1 MSREHIFNNNFLHYP
16 KTPMLSWEVNFQVP
30 QNFFYYIKVKNN
42 STLTFIK
49 LIKISFEKKKKKIH
63 HLHAIYNLIG
73 LVKWVYFMKI
83 TSTNFRDSF
92 TKQSEDKNKKI
103 FKICYS
109 WILYNTMKLASL
121 IYFLFLLFRTMTNK
135 TMSFFVILTT
145 ITL

>member
-49 LIKISFEKKKKKIH
+49 LIKISFEKKKIH

-73 LVKWVYFMKI
+73 SVKWVYFMKI

>member
-1 MSREHIFNNNFLHYP
+1 
-16 KTPMLSWEVNFQVP
+16 
-30 QNFFYYIKVKNN
+30 
-42 STLTFIK
+42 
-49 LIKISFEKKKKKIH
+49 
-63 HLHAIYNLIG
+63 
-73 LVKWVYFMKI
+73 MKI

-103 FKICYS
+103 YKICYS

-135 TMSFFVILTT
+135 TMSFFVMLTT

>member
-49 LIKISFEKKKKKIH
+49 LIKISFEKKKIH
-63 HLHAIYNLIG
+63 RLHAIYNLIG
-73 LVKWVYFMKI
+73 LVKWEYFMKI

-135 TMSFFVILTT
+135 TMSFFVINHHHSLNH
-145 ITL
+145 